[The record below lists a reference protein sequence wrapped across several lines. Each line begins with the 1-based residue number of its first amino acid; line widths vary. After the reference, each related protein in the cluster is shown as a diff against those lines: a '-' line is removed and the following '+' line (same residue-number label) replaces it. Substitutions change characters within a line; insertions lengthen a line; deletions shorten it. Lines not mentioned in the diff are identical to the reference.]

1 MKPDYQNIRT
11 LAALEE
17 AIAGNRK
24 TVARKEKAIQESVAR
39 LQTAY
44 TPQNLL
50 GEGVRRVSRS
60 YSFQTFALSLIGH
73 LRRRLMKKKK

>member
-11 LAALEE
+11 LAQLDE

-24 TVARKEKAIQESVAR
+24 KVVRMEIAIKESAAR
-39 LQTAY
+39 LQAVY

-50 GEGVRRVSRS
+50 GEGVRRFSRT
-60 YSFQTFALSLIGH
+60 YTFQTLALSMIGR
-73 LRRRLMKKKK
+73 LRKRLMNKK